1 MRIHTH
7 PEDPI
12 LRVKC
17 DNIVVPV
24 IERKSYENIVEALID
39 TLQAMQAVGL
49 AAPQIGLAMR
59 LIVMD
64 PHQTKAPY
72 VMVNPIRNGLGEE
85 WKWGEEGCLSLPGQ
99 KFRVRR
105 RKAVSVEWRSLDGK
119 PHSRRFDGWAA
130 RVVQHELDH
139 LEGELIVDHG
149 RPVRRKR

>member
-12 LRVKC
+12 LRVTC

-24 IERKSYENIVEALID
+24 IERESYEEILRGMMTIMAE
-39 TLQAMQAVGL
+39 TKGVGL
-49 AAPQIGLAMR
+49 AAPQVGLAMQLA
-59 LIVMD
+59 LID
-64 PHQTKAPY
+64 PEHCGVPI

-85 WKWGEEGCLSLPGQ
+85 WKWAEEGCLSLPGQ

-105 RKAVSVEWRSLDGK
+105 RKAISVQWRTLDGR
-119 PHSRRFDGWAA
+119 PRERRFDDWAA

-139 LEGELIVDHG
+139 LSGRLICDHG
-149 RPVRRKR
+149 RPVRKKR